1 MQKNVS
7 VAKQVK
13 SQYWFSWV
21 HLSTESNGQNNV
33 SGFGSPPLH
42 FSFDL
47 SDYVLIFLIF
57 QALNTAK
64 CAAASVGC
72 IYILKRNW
80 LCILGHSFVSSRI
93 WVYVYL
99 FIFFALC
106 LIISHILS
114 PNAISKYLLQPSL
127 LFAFLAFDLRIT
139 FATNSQFLLTI
150 NN

>member
-1 MQKNVS
+1 MFPLQNR
-7 VAKQVK
+7 
-13 SQYWFSWV
+13 
-21 HLSTESNGQNNV
+21 SNHNTDSHECIYQRNLMDKIMFPDLV
-33 SGFGSPPLH
+33 LPLYI
-42 FSFDL
+42 SLFDL

-80 LCILGHSFVSSRI
+80 LCILGHSFVSSCIR
-93 WVYVYL
+93 VYVYL

-106 LIISHILS
+106 LINSHILS
-114 PNAISKYLLQPSL
+114 PNAISKYLLQLLL
-127 LFAFLAFDLRIT
+127 LFAFLVFDLRIT

-150 NN
+150 IN